1 MKEKPA
7 DQPEE
12 SKMQVDE
19 KVKGSSAVFTN
30 VKKQPKSKLDPAS
43 IEESAGKVST
53 TVEGGLAKLI
63 FGKGDPEAD
72 EKDAAVENAETDGTK
87 SKKLGDVKEEKEVD
101 VEEITLEMKDDTK
114 KEVEQ
119 QPVSMQI

>member
-12 SKMQVDE
+12 SKMHVDE
-19 KVKGSSAVFTN
+19 KVKGSSLLFKN
-30 VKKQPKSKLDPAS
+30 VNKQPKSKLDPAS

-63 FGKGDPEAD
+63 FGKGDPDAD
-72 EKDAAVENAETDGTK
+72 EGGNVENAETDGTK
-87 SKKLGDVKEEKEVD
+87 SKKLEDVKEEKEVD

-119 QPVSMQI
+119 PESM

>member
-30 VKKQPKSKLDPAS
+30 VQKQPKSKLDPAA

-63 FGKGDPEAD
+63 FGKGDP
-72 EKDAAVENAETDGTK
+72 
-87 SKKLGDVKEEKEVD
+87 
-101 VEEITLEMKDDTK
+101 
-114 KEVEQ
+114 
-119 QPVSMQI
+119 